1 MITQEEKQRRQEL
14 INFALGN
21 VRFEGVVLSN
31 LVEAINQRYINGEI
45 DKLEHSQLCIT
56 QMKKEVLQENT
67 NSTQEL
73 AA

>member
-45 DKLEHSQLCIT
+45 DKSEHSQLCIQ